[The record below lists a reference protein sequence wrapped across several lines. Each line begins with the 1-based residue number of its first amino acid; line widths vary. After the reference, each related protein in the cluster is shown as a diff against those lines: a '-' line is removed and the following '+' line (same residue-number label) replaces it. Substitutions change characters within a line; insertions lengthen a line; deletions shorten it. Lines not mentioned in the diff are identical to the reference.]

1 MPKWLLNFFFRAFLG
16 RCLTLFHFLL
26 LPVEHL
32 VHLGGIPEEQLAL
45 RKDHSFMS
53 MEEGKNTEFH
63 HHVKYLI
70 SCFLWPVA
78 RGFGL
83 PPTIRSNQMNQMSE
97 TFRDFEREMCPL
109 PPWASQFTKPP
120 SKKKKKSSNPLIV
133 GYCSLYKQLW
143 QLGVPVVLTLS
154 SMVHLITA
162 G

>member
-1 MPKWLLNFFFRAFLG
+1 M
-16 RCLTLFHFLL
+16 TLFHFLL
-26 LPVEHL
+26 LPVEYL
-32 VHLGGIPEEQLAL
+32 VYLGGIPEEQLAL

-83 PPTIRSNQMNQMSE
+83 PPTICSNQMNQMSE

-109 PPWASQFTKPP
+109 PPWASRFTKPP
-120 SKKKKKSSNPLIV
+120 SKKKKKSSNFLIV

-143 QLGVPVVLTLS
+143 QLGVPVVLTTS